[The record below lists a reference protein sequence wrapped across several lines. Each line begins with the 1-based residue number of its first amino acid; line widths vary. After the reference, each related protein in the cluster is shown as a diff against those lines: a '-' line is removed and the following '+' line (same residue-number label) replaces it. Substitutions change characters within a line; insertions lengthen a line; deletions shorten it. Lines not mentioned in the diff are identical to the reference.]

1 MIHMQNIIQREIS
14 IEASKELV
22 YDAITN
28 PKKIV
33 EWFPDSID
41 GDCTIGAQPVFMFE
55 GHGKCQIYIVDARPY
70 EYFAYRWVPGGSDFI
85 GDVRTI
91 PNTLVEFTIVEQGA
105 DFSKVTVTESGFA
118 ELPVEMRERTF
129 KMNSGGWDF
138 MLGRFGK
145 FFKA

>member
-1 MIHMQNIIQREIS
+1 MQNIIQREIL
-14 IEASKELV
+14 INAPKEQV

-28 PKKIV
+28 PKKVI
-33 EWFPDSID
+33 EWFPNSIE
-41 GDCTIGAQPVFMFE
+41 GDCTVDSQPVFVFD
-55 GHGKCQIYIVDARPY
+55 GHGKAQVYIVDAKPY

-91 PNTLVEFTIVEQGA
+91 PNTLVEFMIEEQAEGV
-105 DFSKVTVTESGFA
+105 SKVTVKESGFA
-118 ELPVEMRERTF
+118 ELPEDMRERTF

-145 FFKA
+145 VFQA